1 MEKINL
7 QSRYKDVLTELEF
20 ISENNRG
27 IIITNGEFIRTILKN
42 KSEQTTPDDTIQA
55 IDYEGGPMISVGNIL
70 AGHKV
75 KRIRN
80 VQLIEFEE

>member
-1 MEKINL
+1 MEKIDL
-7 QSRYKDVLTELEF
+7 SSRYNDVLTELEF
-20 ISENNRG
+20 ISKNRG
-27 IIITNGEFIRTILKN
+27 IITTNGEFIRTILKN

-55 IDYEGGPMISVGNIL
+55 IDYEGGPIISVGNIL

>member
-1 MEKINL
+1 MEKIDL
-7 QSRYKDVLTELEF
+7 SSRYNDVLTELEF
-20 ISENNRG
+20 ISNNRG
-27 IIITNGEFIRTILKN
+27 IITTNGEFIRTILKS
-42 KSEQTTPDDTIQA
+42 KSERSTPDDIIQA

-80 VQLIEFEE
+80 AQLIEFEE

>member
-1 MEKINL
+1 MEKIDL
-7 QSRYKDVLTELEF
+7 SSRYNDVLTELEF
-20 ISENNRG
+20 ISKNRG
-27 IIITNGEFIRTILKN
+27 IITTNGEFIRAILKS
-42 KSEQTTPDDTIQA
+42 KREQTTPDDTIQA

>member
-1 MEKINL
+1 MEKIDL
-7 QSRYKDVLTELEF
+7 SSRYNDVLTELEF
-20 ISENNRG
+20 ISKNRG
-27 IIITNGEFIRTILKN
+27 IITTNGEFIRTILKN
-42 KSEQTTPDDTIQA
+42 KSEQTTSDDTIQA

>member
-1 MEKINL
+1 MEKIDL
-7 QSRYKDVLTELEF
+7 SSRYNDVLTELEF
-20 ISENNRG
+20 ISNNRV
-27 IIITNGEFIRTILKN
+27 IITTNGEFIRTILKN

-55 IDYEGGPMISVGNIL
+55 IDYEGGPIISVGNIL

>member
-1 MEKINL
+1 MEKIDL
-7 QSRYKDVLTELEF
+7 SSRYNDVLTELEF
-20 ISENNRG
+20 ISKNRG
-27 IIITNGEFIRTILKN
+27 IITTNGEFIRTILKN

-55 IDYEGGPMISVGNIL
+55 IDYEGGPIVSVGNIL

>member
-1 MEKINL
+1 MEKIDL
-7 QSRYKDVLTELEF
+7 SSRYNDVLTELEF
-20 ISENNRG
+20 ISNNRG
-27 IIITNGEFIRTILKN
+27 IITTNGEFIRTILKS
-42 KSEQTTPDDTIQA
+42 KSEQITPDDTIQA

>member
-1 MEKINL
+1 MEKIDL
-7 QSRYKDVLTELEF
+7 SSRYNDVLTELEF
-20 ISENNRG
+20 ISNNRG
-27 IIITNGEFIRTILKN
+27 IVTTNGEFIRTILKSKN
-42 KSEQTTPDDTIQA
+42 EQTTPDDTIQA
-55 IDYEGGPMISVGNIL
+55 IDYEGGPIISVGNIL

>member
-1 MEKINL
+1 MEKIDL
-7 QSRYKDVLTELEF
+7 SSRYNDVLTELEF
-20 ISENNRG
+20 ISNNRG
-27 IIITNGEFIRTILKN
+27 IITTNGEFIRTILNN
-42 KSEQTTPDDTIQA
+42 KSKQTTPGDTIQA

-80 VQLIEFEE
+80 IQLIEFEE

>member
-1 MEKINL
+1 MEKIDL
-7 QSRYKDVLTELEF
+7 SSRYNDVLTELEF
-20 ISENNRG
+20 ISKNRG
-27 IIITNGEFIRTILKN
+27 IITTNGEFIRTILKN
-42 KSEQTTPDDTIQA
+42 KSEQTTPDDTIQS

>member
-20 ISENNRG
+20 ISENRG
-27 IIITNGEFIRTILKN
+27 IITTNGVFIRTILKN
-42 KSEQTTPDDTIQA
+42 ESKRITPNDVISA
-55 IDYEGGPMISVGNIL
+55 IDYEGGLMISVGSIL
-70 AGHKV
+70 EGHKV

>member
-1 MEKINL
+1 MEKIDL
-7 QSRYKDVLTELEF
+7 SSRYNDVLTELEF
-20 ISENNRG
+20 ISNNRG
-27 IIITNGEFIRTILKN
+27 IITTNGEFTRTILKN
-42 KSEQTTPDDTIQA
+42 ESEQTTPDDTIQA
-55 IDYEGGPMISVGNIL
+55 IDYEGGPIISVGNIL

>member
-1 MEKINL
+1 MEKIDLSSGYN
-7 QSRYKDVLTELEF
+7 DVLTELEF
-20 ISENNRG
+20 ISNNRG
-27 IIITNGEFIRTILKN
+27 IITTNGEFIRTILKS

>member
-1 MEKINL
+1 MEKIDL
-7 QSRYKDVLTELEF
+7 SSRYNDVLTELEF
-20 ISENNRG
+20 ISNNRG
-27 IIITNGEFIRTILKN
+27 IITTNGEFIRTILNN

-55 IDYEGGPMISVGNIL
+55 IDYEGGPIISVGNIL

>member
-1 MEKINL
+1 MEKIDL
-7 QSRYKDVLTELEF
+7 SSRYNDVLTELEF
-20 ISENNRG
+20 ISKNRG
-27 IIITNGEFIRTILKN
+27 IITTNGEFIRTILKN
-42 KSEQTTPDDTIQA
+42 KSEQTTPDDTIQS

-80 VQLIEFEE
+80 IQLIEFEE

>member
-1 MEKINL
+1 MEKIDL
-7 QSRYKDVLTELEF
+7 SSRYNDVLTELEF
-20 ISENNRG
+20 ISKNRG
-27 IIITNGEFIRTILKN
+27 IITTNGEFIRTILKS

>member
-1 MEKINL
+1 MEKIDL
-7 QSRYKDVLTELEF
+7 SSRYNDVLTELEF
-20 ISENNRG
+20 ISNNRG
-27 IIITNGEFIRTILKN
+27 IITTNGEFIRTILKN
-42 KSEQTTPDDTIQA
+42 KSEQNTPDDTIQA
-55 IDYEGGPMISVGNIL
+55 IDYEGGPIISVGNIL

>member
-1 MEKINL
+1 MEKIDL
-7 QSRYKDVLTELEF
+7 SSRYNDVLTELEF
-20 ISENNRG
+20 ISKNRG
-27 IIITNGEFIRTILKN
+27 IITTNGEFIRTILKS

-55 IDYEGGPMISVGNIL
+55 IDYEGGPMIRVGNIL

-80 VQLIEFEE
+80 IQLIEFEE

>member
-1 MEKINL
+1 MEKIDL
-7 QSRYKDVLTELEF
+7 SSRYNDVLTELEF
-20 ISENNRG
+20 ISNNRG
-27 IIITNGEFIRTILKN
+27 IITTNGEFIRTILKN
-42 KSEQTTPDDTIQA
+42 KSKQTTPGDTIQA

-70 AGHKV
+70 VGHKV

>member
-1 MEKINL
+1 MEKIDL
-7 QSRYKDVLTELEF
+7 SSRYNDVLTELEF
-20 ISENNRG
+20 ISKNRG
-27 IIITNGEFIRTILKN
+27 IITTNGEFIRTILKS

-80 VQLIEFEE
+80 IQLIEFEE